1 MGIEF
6 KCLNEFMNALDKKT
20 LLRFKSLLER
30 RLSLH
35 KMVLFGS
42 RARENMDSDSDM
54 DVLVVL
60 EGPNTKEA
68 RDQISDCA
76 WEAGFENGIVVAP
89 VVFSRNDWENGPE
102 RSSLLA
108 QAVEKE
114 GVPI

>member
-1 MGIEF
+1 MGA
-6 KCLNEFMNALDKKT
+6 MNVLDKEI

-30 RLSLH
+30 RVSLH
-35 KMVLFGS
+35 KIILFGS
-42 RARENMDSDSDM
+42 RARENTDSSSDM
-54 DVLVVL
+54 DVLVVI

-68 RDQISDCA
+68 RNQISDCA

-89 VVFSRNDWENGPE
+89 VVFSRNDWENGPD

-108 QAVEKE
+108 QAIEKE

>member
-1 MGIEF
+1 
-6 KCLNEFMNALDKKT
+6 MNPIDKKI
-20 LLRFKSLLER
+20 LLRFKSLIER
-30 RLSLH
+30 RISLH
-35 KMVLFGS
+35 KVVLFGS
-42 RARENMDSDSDM
+42 RARKDAHPSSDL

-60 EGPNTKEA
+60 DGPNTKEA

-76 WEAGFENGIVVAP
+76 WEAGFEIGVVVAT
-89 VVFSRNDWENGPE
+89 VVFSRNDWENGPD

>member
-1 MGIEF
+1 
-6 KCLNEFMNALDKKT
+6 MNPIDKKI
-20 LLRFKSLLER
+20 LLRFKSLIER
-30 RLSLH
+30 RISLH
-35 KMVLFGS
+35 KVVLFGS
-42 RARENMDSDSDM
+42 RARKDAHPSSDL

-60 EGPNTKEA
+60 DGPNTKEA

-76 WEAGFENGIVVAP
+76 WEAGFEIGVVVAP
-89 VVFSRNDWENGPE
+89 VVFSRNDWENGPD